1 MKLNKY
7 IWLTA
12 LPMLLSACQEDA
24 LVDNPQ
30 LQNGKFVIKA
40 SMDEKASFSRAQI
53 KLDETEDGRT
63 YGAFQWDEGDKF
75 RMYEITGDG
84 ENSTISAMHDFEIS
98 GYSNTSPSTSATFV
112 SETTPTDGTRF
123 YAYYPLID
131 ANEDGQTITMVLD
144 SILTDNTADSWNEYF
159 NKNMYMMAEGE
170 IRGAE
175 TALYFQHRCGLINVS
190 YTNESGSS
198 KFVKGI
204 SLDGKWSTSR
214 KVYINRPW
222 SCIEEKL
229 DEDGYG
235 ISFEKPVEVVA
246 GAEENFFILFMQPNG
261 EAKKMSKLSI
271 VYSDESNSS
280 TETKTTDSYTVG
292 MPTFFTGDGYRL
304 NVKHTAENELVWA
317 KAPAVEGYKVST
329 PDALVAAL
337 VNQTKIALGANIALK
352 STLMIDKDIT
362 LDLAGFKL
370 TNDEA
375 DLTGFSKEKAL
386 IVVKRGAH
394 LTINDASGMNT
405 GVIEPYSYDE
415 DSLTITIKMVS
426 VDDTGDELAQ
436 LTVNAGFLEGHH
448 TIAGTQGKGNTKIVI
463 NGGDIRAGN
472 NGGIGIIHP
481 QNGILQINGGEITGG
496 PAAIEIGA
504 GNIEIKG
511 GRIYQNKSGGEKAI
525 ALYISQGSDNL
536 PLNVTIEE
544 NANVHCWDDI
554 SDWNGAYAIYEE
566 DLHNNG
572 TDNVSLVIQNTR
584 GITGHIYSENKKG
597 FIGSNTSFNSPSA
610 LSYIAPGAKNVEVY
624 LEDRYGDYHGP
635 TACIPDSEAENG
647 AEVTVDL
654 NGKTWTIESI
664 DADNNYFYVGKNNK
678 LTLCNGIVCVP
689 EDATGLSLVKGN
701 NAELNFRNVTINS
714 YNVHYAVNVED
725 GKTIFQTVNVIA
737 GDNCYAFNIMSTGI
751 ENEGPVAELY
761 NRCNIDGNFR
771 FEIKNIPS
779 LTEYKFPPVLSID
792 ETTIDGNLYVVGD
805 ETTNDWYNKW
815 LLYCVYRE
823 KESVKLSEGSTGWES
838 VQNATDDE
846 PATSENITDL
856 NWIAVIEANY
866 NGELTFV
873 KNRDGY
879 VDVKNL
885 TNQEIIESI
894 TEINFSDDIA
904 TNLSLD
910 YSKIEELQFIE
921 KFKALETLNLRET
934 SVDTLDLSNNTEL
947 TNVTISKNKLTSL
960 NFAGCNKLD
969 QIICTEDYLTALDLG
984 ECGESLTYVSLNLPS
999 MTDLDVSN
1007 CQILERLRIDES
1019 NLSDFTLPET
1029 TKVKYLELQ
1038 GASIKSLNVNQ
1049 SMGVEY
1055 LYCYLPFG
1063 LTSLDLSDCDDL
1075 KEVSFYSNG
1084 GGDYKYDISAI
1095 NVEGCDNLTKFGF
1108 SEFNNNS
1115 EIEAAFSN
1123 CPSLETLSIFDC
1135 KTLDITGCNSLKTL
1149 GCSGGSLTTLNVS
1162 SCANLQVLRCGSNQ
1176 LTELVFPENSILSD
1190 LSCANNN
1197 FTKLDVTNLS
1207 QLTTLWCQNNQLT
1220 ELNVEGLTNLE
1231 ELICSDNQL
1240 TSLSVKALSSLKTL
1254 ECGFNKLTSLDVSN
1268 MTSLE
1273 KLDFY
1278 YNDSDMELLNLSG
1291 LSCITELN
1299 LMDYNAYGDTT
1310 YKIKELNVSNCPN
1323 LTKITFYE
1331 GIGIE
1336 VLDISSRNPGILPDN
1351 PNLLEFGNT
1360 TYAKG
1365 LKVLKLDQWHFD
1377 WYDSIYGVWGSFTS
1391 GDQTFDETYP
1401 RPYYYKGY
1409 PYPRFEY
1416 PNGYTSTT
1424 VE

>member
-7 IWLTA
+7 IWLA
-12 LPMLLSACQEDA
+12 SLPMLLSACQEDA
-24 LVDNPQ
+24 LVDNPLVQ
-30 LQNGKFVIKA
+30 GSKFVIKA
-40 SMDEKASFSRAQI
+40 SVSEEGSFSRAQI
-53 KLDETEDGRT
+53 KLKEQEDGRK
-63 YGAFQWDEGDKF
+63 YGAFQWDEGDKL

-415 DSLTITIKMVS
+415 DSLTTTIKMVS

-536 PLNVTIEE
+536 PLDVTIEE
-544 NANVHCWDDI
+544 NAQIECFDTQ
-554 SDWNGAYAIYEE
+554 SDWNGAYAIYDDSNNE
-566 DLHNNG
+566 NVTISING
-572 TDNVSLVIQNTR
+572 TESNYLN
-584 GITGHIYSENKKG
+584 GITGHIYSKKKRV
-597 FIGSNTSFNSPSA
+597 FIGSHTGFNSPSA
-610 LSYIAPGAKNVEVY
+610 LSYIAAGAKNVHVD
-624 LEDRYGDYHGP
+624 LENRYGDYHGP
-635 TACIPDSEAENG
+635 AACIPDSEAENG
-647 AEVTVDL
+647 AEVYVNL
-654 NGKTWTIESI
+654 NGKTWTIESA
-664 DADNNYFYVGKNNK
+664 ADNNYFYVGKNNS
-678 LTLCNGIVCVP
+678 LQLENGTICVP
-689 EDATGLSLVKGN
+689 EDAIGVSLIKAN
-701 NAELNFRNVTINS
+701 QATLNMNHMTINS
-714 YNVHYAVNVED
+714 ANVHYAVNVEN
-725 GKTIFQTVNVIA
+725 GKTRFQNGEINA
-737 GDNCYAFNIMSTGI
+737 GDGCYAFNIWSSGLDK
-751 ENEGPVAELY
+751 NEPMFDLM
-761 NRCNIDGNFR
+761 NNNDIHGNFK
-771 FEIKNIPS
+771 ISVDKLLDS
-779 LTEYKFPPVLSID
+779 TESFRAHILYID
-792 ETTIDGNLYVVGD
+792 NTTIDGDLFVSKNITNEWLY
-805 ETTNDWYNKW
+805 
-815 LLYCVYRE
+815 YCVNRDE
-823 KESVKLSEGSTGWES
+823 NVKISDGCKGWDS
-838 VQNATDDE
+838 VQNATDE
-846 PATSENITDL
+846 NLPALPVYITDPD
-856 NWIAVIEANY
+856 WITVIEENY
-866 NGELTFV
+866 YGTDPYKEPSFNKTDE
-873 KNRDGY
+873 GY
-879 VDVKNL
+879 IDVNDE
-885 TNQEIIESI
+885 TNKSIIEGMIRIAFNSDTDYTDIQELQCIEKFVNLKYLDVFNTSI
-894 TEINFSDDIA
+894 DSLNLSQNTLLENVYVSGNKLKKFILDDLKQLITLSCEDDYLEVVPS
-904 TNLSLD
+904 TNGCTSLETLSLD
-910 YSKIEELQFIE
+910 MSKLTQ
-921 KFKALETLNLRET
+921 LNLSNCQSLKNLHLTET
-934 SVDTLDLSNNTEL
+934 PIQGTLDLRA
-947 TNVTISKNKLTSL
+947 VTLLEKLEVWNGTFTSIDLSLNAKLKEMTLGGTQELTSL
-960 NFAGCNKLD
+960 NITGCPLLTKVEFSYSNYYYKLASLNAENCVGLQEV
-969 QIICTEDYLTALDLG
+969 QIRNNDVQMEVNLNGCTSLNNVWLNNCKTLSLNGCTSLLSLNCSKSPALTELNLSS
-984 ECGESLTYVSLNLPS
+984 CSNLTYL
-999 MTDLDVSN
+999 N
-1007 CQILERLRIDES
+1007 CQ
-1019 NLSDFTLPET
+1019 FT
-1029 TKVKYLELQ
+1029 
-1038 GASIKSLNVNQ
+1038 
-1049 SMGVEY
+1049 
-1055 LYCYLPFG
+1055 G
-1063 LTSLDLSDCDDL
+1063 LTSLDVTGLTLLQDLTCSYCSINEISGLESGLNNLEYLFCDDNNL
-1075 KEVSFYSNG
+1075 NS
-1084 GGDYKYDISAI
+1084 I
-1095 NVEGCDNLTKFGF
+1095 NVKSLPALMTLECGSNNITTLDVSGLTNLT
-1108 SEFNNNS
+1108 SINYL
-1115 EIEAAFSN
+1115 EAPVTTLNVSGCTALE
-1123 CPSLETLSIFDC
+1123 SLFLQAGL
-1135 KTLDITGCNSLKTL
+1135 KNLDITGC
-1149 GCSGGSLTTLNVS
+1149 
-1162 SCANLQVLRCGSNQ
+1162 
-1176 LTELVFPENSILSD
+1176 
-1190 LSCANNN
+1190 
-1197 FTKLDVTNLS
+1197 TNLS
-1207 QLTTLWCQNNQLT
+1207 S
-1220 ELNVEGLTNLE
+1220 LNEDTGGEVQMET
-1231 ELICSDNQL
+1231 
-1240 TSLSVKALSSLKTL
+1240 V
-1254 ECGFNKLTSLDVSN
+1254 
-1268 MTSLE
+1268 
-1273 KLDFY
+1273 KLDTMHDTFFQGTKY
-1278 YNDSDMELLNLSG
+1278 LWGVKDSNIYKVEDG
-1291 LSCITELN
+1291 HKQG
-1299 LMDYNAYGDTT
+1299 YQYPVFT
-1310 YKIKELNVSNCPN
+1310 Y
-1323 LTKITFYE
+1323 
-1331 GIGIE
+1331 
-1336 VLDISSRNPGILPDN
+1336 SS
-1351 PNLLEFGNT
+1351 
-1360 TYAKG
+1360 
-1365 LKVLKLDQWHFD
+1365 
-1377 WYDSIYGVWGSFTS
+1377 
-1391 GDQTFDETYP
+1391 
-1401 RPYYYKGY
+1401 
-1409 PYPRFEY
+1409 
-1416 PNGYTSTT
+1416 STA
-1424 VE
+1424 E